1 MILSTC
7 VGESIRKKQEAYV
20 CVSAH
25 THERS
30 HLKECVRACSGRVRE
45 RALHAFSSIYV
56 HV

>member
-30 HLKECVRACSGRVRE
+30 HVKECVRACSGRVRE